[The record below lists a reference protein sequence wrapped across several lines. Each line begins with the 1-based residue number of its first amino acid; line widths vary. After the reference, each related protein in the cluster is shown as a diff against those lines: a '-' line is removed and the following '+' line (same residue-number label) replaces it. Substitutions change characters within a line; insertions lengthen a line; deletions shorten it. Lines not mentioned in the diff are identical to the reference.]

1 MKNNNIT
8 PTSKILLTVAAIL
21 LTISLFVPIW
31 SIYLDAPQ
39 YPEGLSLKI
48 WANKIAGDVDIING
62 LNHYIGMK
70 TLHNDDF
77 IEFTILPYI
86 IVAYVLFFLIAA
98 YVGKRKWLYTALG
111 LFVLFGVVA
120 MVDFWM
126 WEYNYGHNL
135 DPNAAIKVPGMAYQ
149 PPLIGFKQ
157 LLNFGAYS
165 IPNIGGWLIV
175 AAGVLLLIAIF
186 IEIKTVRKAKLNI
199 AAVTA
204 ILATTFISSCTNNGP
219 TPINYHQDACDF
231 CKMTIAESRFA
242 AELITSKG
250 RVYKFDDLSCLLK
263 YAKENTEIAV
273 QHYYVGNFDK
283 EQDLINATMAF
294 FVKDENLHSPMGGN
308 IAAFANKETAEN
320 YATKNK
326 ASITTWN
333 DLDKATAQEEN
344 HNDEHSHQ

>member
-1 MKNNNIT
+1 MNNKISSI
-8 PTSKILLTVAAIL
+8 PKILLIVAAIL

-39 YPEGLSLKI
+39 YPEGLSLQI
-48 WANKIAGDVDIING
+48 WVNKIAGDVDIING

-86 IVAYVLFFLIAA
+86 IVAYVLFFLIAV
-98 YVGKRKWLYTALG
+98 YVGKRKWLYTAFG
-111 LFVLFGVVA
+111 LFVLFGIVA

-186 IEIKTVRKAKLNI
+186 IEIKTIRKAKLNI
-199 AAVTA
+199 VAVTA
-204 ILATTFISSCTNNGP
+204 ILVTSFISSCTNNGP

-242 AELITSKG
+242 AELVTTKG

-263 YAKENTEIAV
+263 YTKENIEMAV
-273 QHYYVGNFDK
+273 QNYYVGNFDK
-283 EQDLINATMAF
+283 EQELINANGAF

-308 IAAFANKETAEN
+308 TAAFANKETAEN
-320 YATKNK
+320 YANKNK
-326 ASITTWN
+326 ASVTTWN

-344 HNDEHSHQ
+344 HNDEHSHH